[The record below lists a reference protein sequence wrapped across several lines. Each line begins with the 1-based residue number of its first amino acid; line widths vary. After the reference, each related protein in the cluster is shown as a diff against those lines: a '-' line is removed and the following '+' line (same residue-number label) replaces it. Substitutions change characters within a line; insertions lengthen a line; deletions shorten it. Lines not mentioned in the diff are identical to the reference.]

1 MLVQW
6 MVNID
11 SELCIC
17 ELNVKWDFQ
26 PSLQGHILGQDVKD
40 FYICPVLWY
49 WLKTTTVVI

>member
-1 MLVQW
+1 

-26 PSLQGHILGQDVKD
+26 PSLQGNILDPVKD